1 MTAEPL
7 KPLPCPWCQKPP
19 TIRNVF
25 NMFGMVESVNVY
37 CPEHTHGFKGKT
49 QQEAIAA
56 WNRRVRPDITSIDS
70 VSLMAESVRRGLAEV
85 ESSDIP
91 DWLVRRIKNVTY
103 GYKHAGDGWGYR
115 DGYNDAMKWILS
127 LRREDAE

>member
-1 MTAEPL
+1 MCYACTCRVGY
-7 KPLPCPWCQKPP
+7 KK
-19 TIRNVF
+19 TI
-25 NMFGMVESVNVY
+25 E
-37 CPEHTHGFKGKT
+37 
-49 QQEAIAA
+49 EAIAA

-127 LRREDAE
+127 LRRGNTE

>member
-1 MTAEPL
+1 MSDEF
-7 KPLPCPWCQKPP
+7 LPCPYCGDEAVLQRSGP
-19 TIRNVF
+19 RVRQY
-25 NMFGMVESVNVY
+25 MVMCRSCHACNGWKDTAEM
-37 CPEHTHGFKGKT
+37 
-49 QQEAIAA
+49 AIAS
-56 WNRRVRPDITSIDS
+56 WNRRVRPDLASIDS
-70 VSLMAESVRRGLAEV
+70 ISLMAESVRRGLAEV

-127 LRREDAE
+127 LRRGNTE